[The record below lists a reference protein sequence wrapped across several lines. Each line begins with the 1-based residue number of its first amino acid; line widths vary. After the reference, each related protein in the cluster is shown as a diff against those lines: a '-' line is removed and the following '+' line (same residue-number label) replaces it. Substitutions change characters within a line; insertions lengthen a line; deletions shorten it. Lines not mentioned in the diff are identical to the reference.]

1 MLSKTKKELKMKL
14 SLTTITALALSA
26 GVAMAGGFSKP
37 KLDTSDWTDE
47 EIQFVED
54 HNNYTYDIGVAGV
67 AASLGAGWAWVDQNR
82 NGIFAGSIV
91 GVNSRDVT
99 HDVRLSH
106 GDGNKMFMISSRIR
120 FDTEFRVDEV
130 ERWGIDEQSLSGIEV
145 GQEFPIQCYETSYG
159 HNCKVFNYHVNVIV
173 RDFPGLA
180 ISTSD
185 VVEMLDDILEDELGT
200 AIRIE
205 QDKQPEYI
213 YKDVREAP
221 NGWLMVG
228 LPNGRYN
235 VISPD
240 KSQVY
245 RNYKREDV
253 RNWEVF
259 Q

>member
-1 MLSKTKKELKMKL
+1 MKQL
-14 SLTTITALALSA
+14 LTTTVALAVLAGAASA
-26 GVAMAGGFSKP
+26 GISKP
-37 KLDTSDWTDE
+37 KLDTSDWTQQ
-47 EIQFVED
+47 EIEFAED
-54 HNNYTYDIGVAGV
+54 HNNYIYDGST
-67 AASLGAGWAWVDQNR
+67 AASALSLGFGLSWLDENT
-82 NGIFAGSIV
+82 NNIFDGSIV
-91 GVNSRDVT
+91 GIDSRDVT
-99 HDVRLSH
+99 HDVRVSR
-106 GDGNKMFMISSRIR
+106 GDNDKQFMISSRIR
-120 FDTEFRVDEV
+120 FDTDFKVDNENRFLV
-130 ERWGIDEQSLSGIEV
+130 EDQSLSGVEL
-145 GQEFPIQCYETSYG
+145 GEAFPIQCYETSYG

-180 ISTSD
+180 ISTAD
-185 VVEMLDDILEDELGT
+185 VVEMIDDLMEDELGT

-205 QDKQPEYI
+205 QDKKPEHI

-228 LPNGRYN
+228 LPNGKYN

>member
-1 MLSKTKKELKMKL
+1 MKKL
-14 SLTTITALALSA
+14 LTTTVALAVLAGAASA
-26 GVAMAGGFSKP
+26 GIGKP
-37 KLDTSDWTDE
+37 NLNTDGWTDQ
-47 EIQFVED
+47 EIQFAED
-54 HNNYTYDIGVAGV
+54 HNDYTYDIGTAGL
-67 AASLGAGWAWVDQNR
+67 ALSLGAAWGWVDQNR

-91 GVNSRDVT
+91 GIDSREVT
-99 HDVRLSH
+99 NDVRVSQ
-106 GDGNKMFMISSRIR
+106 GDNDKQFMISSRIR
-120 FDTEFRVDEV
+120 FDTDFRVDEV
-130 ERWGIDEQSLSGIEV
+130 YRDGIYEQSLSGVEL
-145 GQEFPIQCYETSYG
+145 GEAFPIQCYETSYG

-180 ISTSD
+180 ISTAD
-185 VVEMLDDILEDELGT
+185 VVEMIDDVMEDQLGT
-200 AIRIE
+200 AVRIE
-205 QDKQPEYI
+205 QDKKPEHI

-228 LPNGRYN
+228 LPNGKYN